1 MSDCTTHEEYSRKL
15 KEKLKEK
22 QERIAQ
28 ERREREYQ
36 MLKDCTF
43 KPNILDKEPSTLST
57 ENVPVKG
64 LARHLEL
71 KELKKK

>member
-1 MSDCTTHEEYSRKL
+1 
-15 KEKLKEK
+15 
-22 QERIAQ
+22 
-28 ERREREYQ
+28 

-43 KPNILDKEPSTLST
+43 KPHILDKDPTLNT
-57 ENVPVKG
+57 ENVQVKG

>member
-1 MSDCTTHEEYSRKL
+1 
-15 KEKLKEK
+15 
-22 QERIAQ
+22 
-28 ERREREYQ
+28 

-43 KPNILDKEPSTLST
+43 KPHILDKDPTHST
-57 ENVPVKG
+57 ENVQVKG